1 MLTMT
6 NPIVISN
13 SPSSPSPVPT
23 SSHNAGLAIFH
34 CFPLS
39 FPTSLSPSISSLFLP
54 PAAPLSL
61 GRLFF
66 RVPHLSTWALV
77 SPCSPQ
83 RRVCVHAHCGP
94 KGGGGGAPAPPPPHP
109 RRATPPPPPPQ
120 GGGGGGWGW
129 GAGGGGGGDHCV
141 RPSLKAEGLPA
152 HRHWLK
158 PSSLLWPH

>member
-6 NPIVISN
+6 NPIVMFN
-13 SPSSPSPVPT
+13 SPSSSSLVPT

-39 FPTSLSPSISSLFLP
+39 FPTSLSPSISSLFHP

-83 RRVCVHAHCGP
+83 RRVCVHVCAC
-94 KGGGGGAPAPPPPHP
+94 A
-109 RRATPPPPPPQ
+109 
-120 GGGGGGWGW
+120 
-129 GAGGGGGGDHCV
+129 
-141 RPSLKAEGLPA
+141 
-152 HRHWLK
+152 
-158 PSSLLWPH
+158 LWPKRRRGGSLCSPQLKGRGITGTQTLIKAFQPPMAPLIQS

>member
-94 KGGGGGAPAPPPPHP
+94 RGGGGGSLCSPQLKGRGITGTQTLIKAFQPPMAPLI
-109 RRATPPPPPPQ
+109 Q
-120 GGGGGGWGW
+120 
-129 GAGGGGGGDHCV
+129 
-141 RPSLKAEGLPA
+141 S
-152 HRHWLK
+152 
-158 PSSLLWPH
+158 